1 MTMSRDEKIKRSSQ
15 IIIISILIG
24 MITFLTI
31 EHINVHNWIR
41 ELQADVQSLEAY
53 CLLLENNTNI
63 LKDDVNEITESTNT
77 YSE

>member
-1 MTMSRDEKIKRSSQ
+1 MSRDEKIKRSSQ

>member
-1 MTMSRDEKIKRSSQ
+1 MSRDEKIKRSSQ

-24 MITFLTI
+24 MMTFLTI
-31 EHINVHNWIR
+31 EHINIHNWIR

>member
-1 MTMSRDEKIKRSSQ
+1 MSRDEKIKRSSQ

-31 EHINVHNWIR
+31 EHINIHNWVR

>member
-1 MTMSRDEKIKRSSQ
+1 MSRDEKIKRSSQ

-24 MITFLTI
+24 MMAFLTI
-31 EHINVHNWIR
+31 EHINIHNWIR
-41 ELQADVQSLEAY
+41 ELQTDVQSLEAY

-63 LKDDVNEITESTNT
+63 LKDSVNEITESTNT

>member
-1 MTMSRDEKIKRSSQ
+1 MTISRDEKIKRSSQ

>member
-1 MTMSRDEKIKRSSQ
+1 MSRDEKIKRSSQ

-31 EHINVHNWIR
+31 EHINIHNWIR